1 MEPLVV
7 EILPLTRAPSSDAG
21 LVLIEGATSL
31 IADPEEVR
39 RHLLTCASYA
49 KKYTVC
55 LLSGLFLLEDALCLC
70 LFGPD
75 GLPIDRQVALC
86 EPMPL
91 QGRTQPGQ
99 ETTILDTPFG
109 RVFLCVDEDIRDQRV
124 LRTAALKGAGLVL
137 SVRMI
142 DVAEDTVEELYQTA
156 WNTAQTQNLYV
167 ISHSAAGCSVCCPAP
182 LTRAQDGFLVRR
194 ETNIGRFILNF
205 DRLDEVRQQLPLLD
219 ALNTEVFLH
228 HQNELG
234 R

>member
-31 IADPEEVR
+31 IADPEAVR

-75 GLPIDRQVALC
+75 GLPVDRQGALWGA
-86 EPMPL
+86 MAL

-99 ETTILDTPFG
+99 EATILDTPFG

-137 SVRMI
+137 SVRMM

-156 WNTAQTQNLYV
+156 
-167 ISHSAAGCSVCCPAP
+167 CRVCCPAP